1 MILIGET
8 VTEEL
13 WRSLGQSRETQLKRA
28 SGVISRGWGLWR
40 TQDFNRSVE
49 WRKLGVSWRNTAEQA
64 E

>member
-28 SGVISRGWGLWR
+28 SGVISRGWGCGGPRIPTDLS
-40 TQDFNRSVE
+40 NGE
-49 WRKLGVSWRNTAEQA
+49 NLE
-64 E
+64 